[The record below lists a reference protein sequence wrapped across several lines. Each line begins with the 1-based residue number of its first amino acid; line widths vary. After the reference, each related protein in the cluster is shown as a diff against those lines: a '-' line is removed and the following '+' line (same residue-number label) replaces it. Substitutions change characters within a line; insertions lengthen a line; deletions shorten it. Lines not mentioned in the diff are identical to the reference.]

1 MTFKQQNP
9 IQIVQRCLCI
19 ERIYDLGEAVV
30 KELNPNLVKEYIEV
44 DEDDVEVTKLEFD
57 LEYMLFAAPMHQFE
71 LVFGKIEE
79 EAKAIEKTKTS
90 SILGLDGK
98 PMKFK

>member
-19 ERIYDLGEAVV
+19 ERVYDLGEAVV

-57 LEYMLFAAPMHQFE
+57 LEYMLFSAPMHQFE
-71 LVFGKIEE
+71 LVFGKLEE
-79 EAKAIEKTKTS
+79 EAKAIEKARTS